1 MIFTGS
7 PIGARDKKIK
17 SNIML
22 KEREPV
28 LEKASIIFQVFLTL
42 GCFWAAIKIITIYLK
57 PVAWEPTQYKMVL
70 FILIPLWILLLEQ
83 ANLGR
88 VGRLKMH
95 SINFVEYFTIVVIG
109 TILLYASIEIL
120 NLDSISR
127 LVLGIFALLNFIVLY
142 SFKFILSSTMKYIRQ
157 KGMNTRQILI
167 IADAHSYY
175 FIDRLIDTKDWGYRV
190 WAIMS
195 DDKAIINKYKNEFNI
210 IPYQHNL
217 SNVIDESTIDEVF
230 YCKSSL
236 DQNEIQSF
244 IYSCAEIGV
253 VFRMQSMLL
262 NYVKM
267 QSSFSFLNQM
277 PFITFRNTP
286 DNYLALKFK
295 VIFDFL
301 FSLLILILLSPL
313 LLIISIL
320 IKLDG
325 GPVFFLQKRIGL
337 HGREFYCYKFRTMV
351 INAEELQKTLL
362 DKNEQEG
369 PVFKIKND
377 PRVTKIGRFLRKT
390 SLDELPQFLNV
401 LRGEMSV
408 VGPRPPIPSEVKQY
422 ERWQQR
428 RLSMKPGIT
437 CIWQVSGRNNIP
449 FDQWMKMDMQYIDTW
464 SLKLDIIIILKTVKV
479 MITGDGQ

>member
-1 MIFTGS
+1 
-7 PIGARDKKIK
+7 
-17 SNIML
+17 ML

-28 LEKASIIFQVFLTL
+28 LEKISNVFQVILTL
-42 GCFWAAIKIITIYLK
+42 GCFWAAVKITHIFLK
-57 PVAWEPTQYKMVL
+57 PIMWDPAQYKIVM
-70 FILIPLWILLLEQ
+70 FILIPVWILLLEQ

-88 VGRLKMH
+88 VGRIKMH
-95 SINFVEYFTIVVIG
+95 SISFVEYFTIIFIG
-109 TILLYASIEIL
+109 SILLYASVEIL

-127 LVLGIFALLNFIVLY
+127 LVLGVFALLDFIVLY
-142 SFKFILSSTMKYIRQ
+142 SFKYILSVAMKYLRR
-157 KGMNTRQILI
+157 KGRNTRQILI
-167 IADAHSYY
+167 IADADSYY
-175 FIDRLIDTKDWGYRV
+175 FIDRLIETKDWGYRV

-195 DDKAIINKYKNEFNI
+195 DDEALINKYKNEFNI
-210 IPYQHNL
+210 ISYEQNL
-217 SNVIDESTIDEVF
+217 SKIIDESTIDEVF

-236 DQNEIQSF
+236 DQHEIQRF
-244 IYSCAEIGV
+244 IYSCAEVGV

-267 QSSFSFLNQM
+267 QSTLSFLNQM
-277 PFITFRNTP
+277 PFLTFRNTP

-295 VIFDFL
+295 VILDFV
-301 FSLLILILLSPL
+301 FSLFILVILSPL

-325 GPVFFLQKRIGL
+325 GPVLFMQKRTGL

-351 INAEELQKTLL
+351 VNAEELQKTLM
-362 DKNEQEG
+362 DKNEQDG

-377 PRVTKIGRFLRKT
+377 PRITKIGKFLRKT

-401 LRGEMSV
+401 LKGEMSI
-408 VGPRPPIPSEVKQY
+408 VGPRPPIPTEVKQY

-428 RLSMKPGIT
+428 RLSMRPGIT
-437 CIWQVSGRNNIP
+437 CVWQVSGRNNIP

-464 SLKLDIIIILKTVKV
+464 SLKLDFIILLKTIKV
-479 MITGDGQ
+479 VLTGDGQ